1 MPAATV
7 LKAFFGADNIPFI
20 TISED
25 LPGVS
30 RSFNS
35 FWEAAA
41 EAGISRIFGGIHF
54 MSANLQG
61 LRCGARLGTYVMDHF
76 LEERRVAPIGNTGAD
91 SGPSN
96 VRP

>member
-1 MPAATV
+1 VPAATV

-54 MSANLQG
+54 MSANQQG
-61 LRCGARLGTYVMDHF
+61 LLCGTRLGAYVVDNF
-76 LEERRVAPIGNTGAD
+76 LQERRVTPIGNTERALQ
-91 SGPSN
+91 SEQ
-96 VRP
+96 